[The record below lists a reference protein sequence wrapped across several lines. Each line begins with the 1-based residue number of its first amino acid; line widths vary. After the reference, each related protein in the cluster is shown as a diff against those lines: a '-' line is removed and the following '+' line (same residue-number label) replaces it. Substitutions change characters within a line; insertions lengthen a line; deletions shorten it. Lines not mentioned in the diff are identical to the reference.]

1 MSEGEKQ
8 NVACRHAEEG
18 QVALPD
24 SKSALK
30 VNANSTIGKG
40 LPERYQQSTGK
51 PADGKVAPE
60 FFEIMVRRHEGG
72 TLKFVQLLSKT
83 IFVVNFVWSLE
94 FRGF

>member
-1 MSEGEKQ
+1 M
-8 NVACRHAEEG
+8 
-18 QVALPD
+18 ALPD

-51 PADGKVAPE
+51 PKDGKVASE
-60 FFEIMVRRHEGG
+60 FFEIRVRRHEGG
-72 TLKFVQLLSKT
+72 TLEFGQRRSKT
-83 IFVVNFVWSLE
+83 IYVGNFVASLE